1 MKRRHA
7 FKTANFAQN
16 LRLDDAAQCCLLLPI
31 NTELNKKT
39 RPAKPR
45 LIQFRRPTPNRL
57 SILIYPLKPSAF
69 RLPMKL
75 LKDSLI
81 YLLGEL
87 AAKALPFLLLPY
99 LTRKFG
105 AAGYGDLS
113 YWQTLLSL
121 LIIVFS
127 LSQDGALTRYFY
139 VYGKRNLPGV
149 MLAGYGYTAL
159 VTLAALGVAAAA
171 QSVNLATV
179 TCAAAAQS
187 VLGVQLAYRQC
198 QKRALSYTLIQ
209 TASGVLTSLLTVAL
223 LEATHSAP
231 IAFRFAALFIGN
243 AAVSLAAY
251 ALMPRN
257 RHHIRLRRLFQA
269 ARYIFAFG
277 LPLVLH
283 HASGFIKGQLDRI
296 VIHQHYPAEQL
307 GIYAAGLQLASILS
321 ILLLAANKAT
331 VPHYYQAVKQ
341 GSLNAAKIR
350 RLALAALAVSPL
362 PAAIAWLLPNTLFTW
377 LLGAQYAGS
386 QYYTVLF
393 LLGFGLT
400 LPYYLLVNHLF
411 YHGKNK
417 RIAVI
422 SVLSTLVYL
431 AALFATAR
439 IGIRWIPLAMIA
451 GNAAILPILWTNVND
466 KAA

>member
-1 MKRRHA
+1 
-7 FKTANFAQN
+7 
-16 LRLDDAAQCCLLLPI
+16 
-31 NTELNKKT
+31 
-39 RPAKPR
+39 
-45 LIQFRRPTPNRL
+45 
-57 SILIYPLKPSAF
+57 
-69 RLPMKL
+69 MKL

-121 LIIVFS
+121 LVIVFS

-231 IAFRFAALFIGN
+231 IAFRFAALFVGN

-257 RHHIRLRRLFQA
+257 RQRIRLRRLFQA

-350 RLALAALAVSPL
+350 PL
-362 PAAIAWLLPNTLFTW
+362 PAAIAWLLPNALFTW

-431 AALFATAR
+431 AALFTTAR

>member
-1 MKRRHA
+1 VG
-7 FKTANFAQN
+7 
-16 LRLDDAAQCCLLLPI
+16 CVV
-31 NTELNKKT
+31 
-39 RPAKPR
+39 
-45 LIQFRRPTPNRL
+45 
-57 SILIYPLKPSAF
+57 
-69 RLPMKL
+69 
-75 LKDSLI
+75 
-81 YLLGEL
+81 L
-87 AAKALPFLLLPY
+87 AA
-99 LTRKFG
+99 G
-105 AAGYGDLS
+105 S
-113 YWQTLLSL
+113 QTLL
-121 LIIVFS
+121 
-127 LSQDGALTRYFY
+127 GA
-139 VYGKRNLPGV
+139 
-149 MLAGYGYTAL
+149 
-159 VTLAALGVAAAA
+159 
-171 QSVNLATV
+171 
-179 TCAAAAQS
+179 
-187 VLGVQLAYRQC
+187 QLAWRQC

-223 LEATHSAP
+223 LEATHGAP
-231 IAFRFAALFIGN
+231 IAFRFAALFVGN

-257 RHHIRLRRLFQA
+257 RQRIRLRRLFQA

-350 RLALAALAVSPL
+350 CLALAALAVSPL

>member
-1 MKRRHA
+1 
-7 FKTANFAQN
+7 
-16 LRLDDAAQCCLLLPI
+16 
-31 NTELNKKT
+31 
-39 RPAKPR
+39 
-45 LIQFRRPTPNRL
+45 
-57 SILIYPLKPSAF
+57 
-69 RLPMKL
+69 MKL

-81 YLLGEL
+81 YLIGEL

-105 AAGYGDLS
+105 AAGFGDLS
-113 YWQTLLSL
+113 YWQTLFSL
-121 LIIVFS
+121 LIIVLS

-139 VYGKRNLPGV
+139 VYGKRNLPSV

-159 VTLAALGVAAAA
+159 VTLIALGIAAAA
-171 QSVNLATV
+171 QSINLAAV

-198 QKRALSYTLIQ
+198 QKRAFSYTLIQ
-209 TASGVLTSLLTVAL
+209 TTSGVLTSLLTVAL
-223 LEATHSAP
+223 LETTHAAP
-231 IAFRFAALFIGN
+231 IAVRFAALLLGN

-251 ALMPRN
+251 AIIPKNPHRPSL
-257 RHHIRLRRLFQA
+257 HRLFQA
-269 ARYIFAFG
+269 AQYIFAFG

-296 VIHQHYPAEQL
+296 VIHQHYAPEQL
-307 GIYAAGLQLASILS
+307 GIYTAGLQLASILS
-321 ILLLAANKAT
+321 ILLLAANKAI
-331 VPHYYQAVKQ
+331 VPHYYQAIKQ

-350 RLALAALAVSPL
+350 RLALASLAASPI
-362 PAAIAWLLPNTLFTW
+362 PAALAWLLPNALFTW
-377 LLGAQYAGS
+377 LLGAPYAGS
-386 QYYTVLF
+386 QYYAALF

-411 YHGKNK
+411 YHGKNQ

-439 IGIRWIPLAMIA
+439 IGIQWIPLAMIA
-451 GNAAILPILWTNVND
+451 GNAAILPILFVNVKD
-466 KAA
+466 

>member
-1 MKRRHA
+1 M
-7 FKTANFAQN
+7 
-16 LRLDDAAQCCLLLPI
+16 
-31 NTELNKKT
+31 
-39 RPAKPR
+39 
-45 LIQFRRPTPNRL
+45 
-57 SILIYPLKPSAF
+57 
-69 RLPMKL
+69 
-75 LKDSLI
+75 
-81 YLLGEL
+81 
-87 AAKALPFLLLPY
+87 
-99 LTRKFG
+99 
-105 AAGYGDLS
+105 
-113 YWQTLLSL
+113 
-121 LIIVFS
+121 
-127 LSQDGALTRYFY
+127 
-139 VYGKRNLPGV
+139 
-149 MLAGYGYTAL
+149 
-159 VTLAALGVAAAA
+159 
-171 QSVNLATV
+171 
-179 TCAAAAQS
+179 
-187 VLGVQLAYRQC
+187 
-198 QKRALSYTLIQ
+198 
-209 TASGVLTSLLTVAL
+209 
-223 LEATHSAP
+223 
-231 IAFRFAALFIGN
+231 
-243 AAVSLAAY
+243 
-251 ALMPRN
+251 
-257 RHHIRLRRLFQA
+257 
-269 ARYIFAFG
+269 
-277 LPLVLH
+277 LH

-296 VIHQHYPAEQL
+296 VIHQHYAPEQL

-350 RLALAALAVSPL
+350 RLALAVLAVSPL

>member
-1 MKRRHA
+1 
-7 FKTANFAQN
+7 
-16 LRLDDAAQCCLLLPI
+16 
-31 NTELNKKT
+31 
-39 RPAKPR
+39 
-45 LIQFRRPTPNRL
+45 
-57 SILIYPLKPSAF
+57 
-69 RLPMKL
+69 MKL

-81 YLLGEL
+81 YLIGEL

-113 YWQTLLSL
+113 YWQTLFSL
-121 LIIVFS
+121 LIIVLS

-139 VYGKRNLPGV
+139 VYGKRNLPSV

-159 VTLAALGVAAAA
+159 VTLIALGVAAAA
-171 QSVNLATV
+171 QSINLAAV

-198 QKRALSYTLIQ
+198 QKRAFSYTLIQ

-223 LEATHSAP
+223 LETTHAAP
-231 IAFRFAALFIGN
+231 IAVRFAALLLGN

-251 ALMPRN
+251 AVIPKT
-257 RHHIRLRRLFQA
+257 RHRPSLRRLFQA
-269 ARYIFAFG
+269 AQYIFAFG

-296 VIHQHYPAEQL
+296 VIHQHYPPEQL

-331 VPHYYQAVKQ
+331 VPHYYQAIKQ

-350 RLALAALAVSPL
+350 RLALASLVISPIPAV
-362 PAAIAWLLPNTLFTW
+362 IAWLLPNALFTW
-377 LLGAQYAGS
+377 LLGAPYAGS
-386 QYYTVLF
+386 QYYAVLF

-411 YHGKNK
+411 YRGKNK
-417 RIAVI
+417 RIALI

-431 AALFATAR
+431 AALSISAR
-439 IGIRWIPLAMIA
+439 IGIQWIPLAMIA
-451 GNAAILPILWTNVND
+451 GNAAILPILFANVKD
-466 KAA
+466 EAA

>member
-1 MKRRHA
+1 
-7 FKTANFAQN
+7 
-16 LRLDDAAQCCLLLPI
+16 
-31 NTELNKKT
+31 
-39 RPAKPR
+39 
-45 LIQFRRPTPNRL
+45 
-57 SILIYPLKPSAF
+57 
-69 RLPMKL
+69 MKL

-198 QKRALSYTLIQ
+198 QKRAFAYTLIQ
-209 TASGVLTSLLTVAL
+209 TASGVFTSLLTIAL
-223 LEATHSAP
+223 LEASHSAS
-231 IAFRFAALFIGN
+231 IAIRFAALLLGN

-251 ALMPRN
+251 ALIPKNCHRLS
-257 RHHIRLRRLFQA
+257 LRRLFQA

-296 VIHQHYPAEQL
+296 VIHQHYAPEQL

-350 RLALAALAVSPL
+350 RLALSALALSPL

>member
-1 MKRRHA
+1 
-7 FKTANFAQN
+7 
-16 LRLDDAAQCCLLLPI
+16 
-31 NTELNKKT
+31 
-39 RPAKPR
+39 
-45 LIQFRRPTPNRL
+45 
-57 SILIYPLKPSAF
+57 
-69 RLPMKL
+69 MKL

-81 YLLGEL
+81 YLIGEL

-121 LIIVFS
+121 LIIVLS

-139 VYGKRNLPGV
+139 VYGKRNLPNI

-159 VTLAALGVAAAA
+159 VSLAALGVATAM
-171 QSVNLATV
+171 QSINLAAV

-209 TASGVLTSLLTVAL
+209 TASGVFTSLLTIAL
-223 LEATHSAP
+223 LEATHAAP
-231 IAFRFAALFIGN
+231 IAIRFAALFIGN
-243 AAVSLAAY
+243 AAVSLATY
-251 ALMPRN
+251 ALIRK
-257 RHHIRLRRLFQA
+257 RHRRRSWRRLFQA
-269 ARYIFAFG
+269 AQYIVAFG

-296 VIHQHYPAEQL
+296 VIHQHYAPEQL

-321 ILLLAANKAT
+321 ILLLAANKAI
-331 VPHYYQAVKQ
+331 VPHYYQAIKQ

-350 RLALAALAVSPL
+350 RLALASLAASPI
-362 PAAIAWLLPNTLFTW
+362 PAVLVWLLPNALFTW
-377 LLGAQYAGS
+377 LLGAPYAGS
-386 QYYTVLF
+386 QYYAALF

-439 IGIRWIPLAMIA
+439 IGIQWIPLAMIA
-451 GNAAILPILWTNVND
+451 GNAAILPILFVNVKD
-466 KAA
+466 